1 MSIGPLKTHP
11 TNLNSEPLYFSGSFG
26 VMELSRRP
34 MLATVGSSQFVNER
48 MERHSEIDFF
58 FKILF
63 IRERGR
69 DIGRGRSGLSAGS
82 PM

>member
-1 MSIGPLKTHP
+1 M
-11 TNLNSEPLYFSGSFG
+11 NLNSEPLYFSGSFG

-58 FKILF
+58 FFKMLF
-63 IRERGR
+63 VREAETWAEGE
-69 DIGRGRSGLSAGS
+69 AGS
-82 PM
+82 LQGARRRP